1 LSRLGDRGALAL
13 SSRLQ
18 EVDDIGGNV
27 LGRTMANAAT
37 LIAVA
42 LNPAFTVEAEDSMQ
56 APASRPK
63 TIWEICAKV
72 GEPERDRCMLNV
84 KAKESESAWRCDEA
98 MQRAR
103 RRCMLDVLE
112 GKHPVAKAN

>member
-1 LSRLGDRGALAL
+1 M
-13 SSRLQ
+13 
-18 EVDDIGGNV
+18 
-27 LGRTMANAAT
+27 LGRTMANVAS
-37 LIAVA
+37 LIAVGLGA
-42 LNPAFTVEAEDSMQ
+42 AFTVEADDGTQ
-56 APASRPK
+56 APASRPM
-63 TIWEICAKV
+63 TMWEICAKV